1 MQVFAVLTK
10 LKDCESINEFHGD
23 FISKETAQR
32 YINNKENPEEFWIEE
47 DEMNAMHIMC
57 VDKNG
62 WICPFPDDEL
72 EDEEC
77 INEEEFTSKL
87 IQDIHQQMGIY

>member
-10 LKDCESINEFHGD
+10 LKGCESINEFHGN
-23 FISKETAQR
+23 FISRETAQR
-32 YINNKENPEEFWIEE
+32 YINNKENPKEFWIEE
-47 DEMNAMHIMC
+47 DEMNAAHIMC

-77 INEEEFTSKL
+77 INEEEFTAKL